1 MKGSKILVPLNGE
14 RVGED
19 ALKLACTMAR
29 KEKGEVYAIY
39 VIQVKRALPLDAEI
53 GAETEKGEK
62 ILKEAERIGVEM
74 DCIVETELLQARE
87 AGPAIVDEAVARG
100 IDVIIMGM
108 PYKKPFGEFGLGS
121 TVPYVLKNARCRV
134 LIWREAMEE

>member
-1 MKGSKILVPLNGE
+1 MKGTKFLVPLNGE

-29 KEKGEVYAIY
+29 KEKGEVYAVY
-39 VIQVKRALPLDAEI
+39 VIQVKRALALDAEV
-53 GAETEKGEK
+53 GPETEKGEQ
-62 ILKEAERIGVEM
+62 ILKEAERIGDEM
-74 DCIVETELLQARE
+74 DCMVQTDLLQARE
-87 AGPAIVDEAVARG
+87 AGAGIVDGAVARG

-134 LIWREAMEE
+134 LIWREAIE

>member
-1 MKGSKILVPLNGE
+1 MKGTKILVPLNRE

-19 ALKLACTMAR
+19 ALRLACTMAR
-29 KEKGEVYAIY
+29 QRKGEVYAVY
-39 VIQVKRALPLDAEI
+39 VIQVKRALALDAEV
-53 GAETEKGEK
+53 GPETEKGEQ
-62 ILKEAERIGVEM
+62 ILKEAERIGDEM
-74 DCIVETELLQARE
+74 DCMVQTDLLQARE
-87 AGPAIVDEAVARG
+87 AGAAIVDEAVARG

-134 LIWREAMEE
+134 LIWREAIE